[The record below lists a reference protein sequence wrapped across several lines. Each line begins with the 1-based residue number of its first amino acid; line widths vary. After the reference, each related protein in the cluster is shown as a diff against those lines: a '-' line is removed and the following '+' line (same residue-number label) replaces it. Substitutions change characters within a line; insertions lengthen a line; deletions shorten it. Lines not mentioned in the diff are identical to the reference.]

1 MNTRLNKT
9 ALDEKSMLQ
18 FYASMKR
25 IRRVEE
31 TLMALFS
38 QGVIPGFLHVCIGQ
52 EASPVAVSSLLEDTD
67 YIGSTHRGHGHVLAK
82 GVDLKRF
89 MAEIF
94 GRKDGCCLGRSGS
107 MHLAD
112 KDKGVLGAN
121 GIVGGG
127 IPIAVGASLAA
138 KYKYPGRVVVVYF
151 GEGAADQG
159 TFHECMN
166 MASLWDLP
174 IIFLCESNGW
184 SQFTPKSVHMK
195 SKCVAD
201 RAGSYGI
208 PFETLNNDVIEIHHA
223 AEQAINRARAGEGP
237 TLLEIKCNRWFG
249 HYVGDQQKYRD
260 KKFVSDAQNEDCLQ
274 DYVKQLKKKK
284 ILDAKHLKETD
295 DQIESEIQQAVD
307 FAQNSPAPEADD
319 LIQGLYV

>member
-1 MNTRLNKT
+1 M
-9 ALDEKSMLQ
+9 D
-18 FYASMKR
+18 
-25 IRRVEE
+25 
-31 TLMALFS
+31 LFS

-52 EASPVAVSSLLEDTD
+52 EAAPVAVSSLLEDTD

-94 GRKDGCCLGRSGS
+94 GRKDGYCLGRSGS

-138 KYKYPGRVVVVYF
+138 KYKYPGRVAVVYF

-159 TFHECMN
+159 TFHECLN

-184 SQFTPKSVHMK
+184 SQFTPKSLHMK
-195 SKCVAD
+195 NTSVAD
-201 RAGSYGI
+201 HAGSYGI
-208 PFETLNNDVIEIHHA
+208 AFETLSNDVLEIHHA
-223 AEQAINRARAGEGP
+223 AELAIKRARVGEGP
-237 TLLEIKCNRWFG
+237 TLLEIKCKRWFG
-249 HYVGDQQKYRD
+249 HYVGDQIGRAH
-260 KKFVSDAQNEDCLQ
+260 V
-274 DYVKQLKKKK
+274 
-284 ILDAKHLKETD
+284 
-295 DQIESEIQQAVD
+295 
-307 FAQNSPAPEADD
+307 
-319 LIQGLYV
+319 